1 MLYQYKIKD
10 NPQLYISCGVML
22 AVFACIAAILPLA
35 TALGMTALSW
45 QQWLITIGLALIP
58 TVVAEYGKLWDAVK
72 SRNAERTMVKDKN
85 SRSIRYE
92 GVLYVL
98 GKIRKKVRA

>member
-1 MLYQYKIKD
+1 MAFLITGWTSILHVLTVRSRSMLYQYKIKD

-72 SRNAERTMVKDKN
+72 SRNAERTMVK
-85 SRSIRYE
+85 R
-92 GVLYVL
+92 
-98 GKIRKKVRA
+98 